1 MYQRVL
7 RSQVGLPGE
16 LLALGWH
23 FPIGTASKPS
33 PVEGGTDA
41 RRGMPLPRSIV
52 VLKQLITD
60 EPNSRA
66 VEPELLYEF
75 VSMVLC
81 TPNAQLVGLALDVLQ
96 PLVHLEHF
104 AEQGFGAFPQPE
116 QLGMSHAQQTPIYWT
131 SPRLWHSPSA
141 VRVLPISQRGC
152 WSANCS
158 LVSSGATAARSYRLG
173 LLTSPVNGTRPKA
186 RVDGGSAPEVVAAL

>member
-16 LLALGWH
+16 LLAVGWH
-23 FPIGTASKPS
+23 FPIGVASKPS
-33 PVEGGTDA
+33 PVEGDTDA
-41 RRGMPLPRSIV
+41 RKACPSKGMPLCRSIV
-52 VLKQLITD
+52 VLMQLITD

-81 TPNAQLVGLALDVLQ
+81 TTNAQLVGLAVDVLQ
-96 PLVHLEHF
+96 PLVHREHF

-116 QLGMSHAQQTPIYWT
+116 QLGMSHA
-131 SPRLWHSPSA
+131 
-141 VRVLPISQRGC
+141 
-152 WSANCS
+152 
-158 LVSSGATAARSYRLG
+158 
-173 LLTSPVNGTRPKA
+173 
-186 RVDGGSAPEVVAAL
+186 

>member
-7 RSQVGLPGE
+7 RKLVGSAGE

-23 FPIGTASKPS
+23 FPISAASKPS
-33 PVEGGTDA
+33 PVEGDTEA
-41 RRGMPLPRSIV
+41 RRGMPLRRSIV

-66 VEPELLYEF
+66 VEPRLLYEF

-81 TPNAQLVGLALDVLQ
+81 TPNAQLVDLAVGAFQ

-104 AEQGFGAFPQPE
+104 AEQGF
-116 QLGMSHAQQTPIYWT
+116 
-131 SPRLWHSPSA
+131 
-141 VRVLPISQRGC
+141 
-152 WSANCS
+152 
-158 LVSSGATAARSYRLG
+158 
-173 LLTSPVNGTRPKA
+173 KA
-186 RVDGGSAPEVVAAL
+186 L